1 MNAKLTINDTEFDFN
16 GNKLKLKCN
25 QNSNLNIKNIAK
37 FDNLNA
43 NSIRINNFNI
53 SGNSNNI
60 EIEYTGN
67 ASVNISY
74 NAINDIQHSSIYKEP
89 CIMQTE
95 NPLLT
100 QNNNI
105 NLLMDENITDPVS
118 KLIERNRKA
127 KRERM
132 QKFGIICYENY
143 HNLSNENKEEILN
156 INFKLVKANNELL
169 KLLNQTSYTLKSKS
183 DKNWKKIITRI
194 YDTNKIIKRQ
204 YNTIGEL
211 IEINR
216 ENIKL
221 FCKYE
226 KLQKS
231 LEEYK
236 NKLLKKV
243 SQEGYILKK
252 EKRKYNRAPSG
263 FCKPTYISNE
273 LATFLGKSIG
283 TQMSRVDVSREI
295 NCYIRVN
302 KLQDKFNGRIINCDD
317 KLRILLKLQP
327 IDELTYFNL
336 QKFMNIHFKK
346 PTYIS
351 NELATF
357 LGKSIGTEMSK
368 LEVSREIN
376 YYIRVNNLQVGRKIN
391 CDTKLRNLL
400 RLKPTDELSYFNL
413 QQFLDPH
420 FKKAETTASSN
431 PFSRQSLW

>member
-25 QNSNLNIKNIAK
+25 QNSNLNIKNISK
-37 FDNLNA
+37 FNNLNE

-67 ASVNISY
+67 ANVNISY
-74 NAINDIQHSSIYKEP
+74 NAINDIQYSAIYKEP

-95 NPLLT
+95 NHLLT

-105 NLLMDENITDPVS
+105 NLLMDEMDENITDPVS
-118 KLIERNRKA
+118 KLIETNRKA

-132 QKFGIICYENY
+132 RKFGITCYENY

-156 INFKLVKANNELL
+156 INFKLVKANNEILN
-169 KLLNQTSYTLKSKS
+169 LLNQTSYTLKSKS

-194 YDTNKIIKRQ
+194 NDSNKIIKRQ
-204 YNTIGEL
+204 YNTIEEL

-221 FCKYE
+221 FSKHE
-226 KLQKS
+226 ELQKS

-243 SQEGYILKK
+243 SKEGYILKK
-252 EKRKYNRAPSG
+252 EKGKCNSARSG

-273 LATFLGKSIG
+273 LAL
-283 TQMSRVDVSREI
+283 
-295 NCYIRVN
+295 
-302 KLQDKFNGRIINCDD
+302 
-317 KLRILLKLQP
+317 
-327 IDELTYFNL
+327 
-336 QKFMNIHFKK
+336 
-346 PTYIS
+346 
-351 NELATF
+351 F
-357 LGKSIGTEMSK
+357 LGKSIGTEMSRVD
-368 LEVSREIN
+368 VSKEIN
-376 YYIRVNNLQVGRKIN
+376 NYIVKNNLRDKFNGRKIN
-391 CDTKLRNLL
+391 CDAKLRNLL
-400 RLKPTDELSYFNL
+400 RLNPTDELTYFNI
-413 QQFLDPH
+413 QKFLNPH
-420 FKKAETTASSN
+420 FKKVETFASSN

>member
-1 MNAKLTINDTEFDFN
+1 MNAKLTINETEFDFN

-37 FDNLNA
+37 FDNLNS

-118 KLIERNRKA
+118 KLIEINRKA

-132 QKFGIICYENY
+132 RKFGIICYENY
-143 HNLSNENKEEILN
+143 DNLSNENKEEILN

-194 YDTNKIIKRQ
+194 HDTNKIIKRQ
-204 YNTIGEL
+204 YNTIEEL

-226 KLQKS
+226 ELQKF

-243 SQEGYILKK
+243 TQGEYILKK
-252 EKRKYNRAPSG
+252 KRKYNSAPSG

-283 TQMSRVDVSREI
+283 TQMSRVDVSKEI
-295 NCYIRVN
+295 NCYILVN
-302 KLQDKFNGRIINCDD
+302 NLRDKFNGRKINCDS
-317 KLRILLKLQP
+317 KLKNLLKLKP
-327 IDELTYFNL
+327 NDELTYFNL
-336 QKFMNIHFKK
+336 QKFMN
-346 PTYIS
+346 
-351 NELATF
+351 L
-357 LGKSIGTEMSK
+357 
-368 LEVSREIN
+368 
-376 YYIRVNNLQVGRKIN
+376 
-391 CDTKLRNLL
+391 
-400 RLKPTDELSYFNL
+400 
-413 QQFLDPH
+413 H

>member
-118 KLIERNRKA
+118 KLIETNRKA

-132 QKFGIICYENY
+132 RKFGIICYENY
-143 HNLSNENKEEILN
+143 DNLSNENKEEILN

-169 KLLNQTSYTLKSKS
+169 NLLNQTSYTLKSKS

-194 YDTNKIIKRQ
+194 HDTNKIIKRQ
-204 YNTIGEL
+204 YNTIEEL

-226 KLQKS
+226 ELQKS

-243 SQEGYILKK
+243 SQEGCILKK

-273 LATFLGKSIG
+273 LAIFLGKSIG
-283 TQMSRVDVSREI
+283 TQMSRVDVSKEI
-295 NCYIRVN
+295 NCYILVN
-302 KLQDKFNGRIINCDD
+302 NLRDKFNGRKINCDA
-317 KLRILLKLQP
+317 KLKNLLKLKP
-327 IDELTYFNL
+327 NDELTYFNL
-336 QKFMNIHFKK
+336 QK
-346 PTYIS
+346 Y
-351 NELATF
+351 
-357 LGKSIGTEMSK
+357 
-368 LEVSREIN
+368 VS
-376 YYIRVNNLQVGRKIN
+376 
-391 CDTKLRNLL
+391 
-400 RLKPTDELSYFNL
+400 
-413 QQFLDPH
+413 PH
-420 FKKAETTASSN
+420 FKKAETTASTN

>member
-25 QNSNLNIKNIAK
+25 QNSNLNIKNISK
-37 FDNLNA
+37 FNNLNA

-74 NAINDIQHSSIYKEP
+74 NAINDIQHSAIYREP

-105 NLLMDENITDPVS
+105 NLLMDEMDENITDPIS
-118 KLIERNRKA
+118 KLIETNRKA

-132 QKFGIICYENY
+132 RKFGIICHENY

-156 INFKLVKANNELL
+156 INFKLVKANNEILN
-169 KLLNQTSYTLKSKS
+169 LLNQTSYTLKSKS

-194 YDTNKIIKRQ
+194 HDTNKINIKQ
-204 YNTIGEL
+204 YNTIEEL

-226 KLQKS
+226 ELQKS

-243 SQEGYILKK
+243 SKEGYILKK
-252 EKRKYNRAPSG
+252 EKRKCSRAPSG

-273 LATFLGKSIG
+273 LAI
-283 TQMSRVDVSREI
+283 
-295 NCYIRVN
+295 
-302 KLQDKFNGRIINCDD
+302 
-317 KLRILLKLQP
+317 
-327 IDELTYFNL
+327 
-336 QKFMNIHFKK
+336 
-346 PTYIS
+346 
-351 NELATF
+351 F
-357 LGKSIGTEMSK
+357 LGKSIGTEMSRVD
-368 LEVSREIN
+368 VSREICC
-376 YYIRVNNLQVGRKIN
+376 YIRVNNLQDKVNGRKIN
-391 CDTKLRNLL
+391 CDAKLRNLL
-400 RLKPTDELSYFNL
+400 KLKPNDELTYFNL
-413 QQFLDPH
+413 QKYMSPH